1 MKDRFEVVFLPE
13 AVKFMDDIEYM
24 AREKMYYNIRKAQ
37 QINDNQI
44 LKKLNENIWE
54 FRCINQNICYRLFAF
69 WDKKDNKN
77 TLIIATHGMIKK
89 SQKTPA
95 HEIDKAQQ
103 IRKKYLQQANGK

>member
-54 FRCINQNICYRLFAF
+54 FIPF
-69 WDKKDNKN
+69 
-77 TLIIATHGMIKK
+77 
-89 SQKTPA
+89 
-95 HEIDKAQQ
+95 
-103 IRKKYLQQANGK
+103 